1 VEIFGLKEE
10 DKKMQPLNAPTRV
23 VIRNFAVPDVREVYR
38 LLVANRPYVGLNSQ
52 YTYFL
57 LAKDFSDTCLVA
69 ECNGR
74 IVGFSSGY
82 LPPARTDIF
91 FNWEVAVEEKCR
103 GHGLQRTLLLSQLS
117 RSRVRF
123 LEATVNPSNEAS
135 KKNYR
140 ALAQLLETK
149 CLEQML
155 FDADAFEDGS
165 HEAEVL
171 FRIGP
176 FHHSTAVRLAA
187 AK

>member
-1 VEIFGLKEE
+1 MPQLEV
-10 DKKMQPLNAPTRV
+10 A
-23 VIRNFAVPDVREVYR
+23 IRNFAVPDVREVYR

-69 ECNGR
+69 EHNGR

-82 LPPARTDIF
+82 LPPARRDSF
-91 FNWEVAVEEKCR
+91 FNWEIVVEKKYR
-103 GHGLQRTLLLSQLS
+103 GHGLQKTLLLNQLNDK
-117 RSRVRF
+117 RVKF

-140 ALAQLLETK
+140 ALAQLLETE
-149 CLEQML
+149 CLEQMM
-155 FDADAFEDGS
+155 FEADAFEDGS

-176 FHHSTAVRLAA
+176 LHHSTAVRLAA